1 MDPDFIALFIMQYFC
16 LVFSLS
22 VHEASHA
29 LTAERCGDP
38 TARLL
43 GRVTLNPVKHMDP
56 IGTVLMPMLMFFTQL
71 PYLFGWAKPVPYN
84 PRNLKNFQRD
94 PVLIALAGPFSNLCI
109 AIVSILLMRV
119 LLSAVGGIE
128 GLQQNYALEI
138 LGNLGLMMISINLLL
153 MLFNLIPVP
162 PLDGSAL
169 LSYVLP
175 ESGKQMMDSIGP
187 FGILIAIF
195 ISSRL
200 LSGPLNFLMEKAFLL
215 VTYGFLP
222 T

>member
-1 MDPDFIALFIMQYFC
+1 MALNYVSDFIVMYFC

-29 LTAERCGDP
+29 LIAERCGDP

-43 GRVTLNPVKHMDP
+43 GRITLNPIKHIDP
-56 IGTVLMPMLMFFTQL
+56 IGTVLMPMLMFFTGL

-94 PVLIALAGPFSNLCI
+94 PVLIALAGPFSNLVI
-109 AIVSILLMRV
+109 TVVSIFLMRV
-119 LLSAVGGIE
+119 FLSAVVGVD
-128 GLQQNYALEI
+128 GLEENYAVDI
-138 LGNLGLMMISINLLL
+138 LWQLGKMMIAINLLL

-169 LSYVLP
+169 LAYVLP
-175 ESGKQMMDSIGP
+175 ESGKQMLDSIGP

-195 ISSRL
+195 LFSRL
-200 LSGPLNFLMEKAFLL
+200 LNAPLQYLMDLALLL